1 MLVSDLMVKA
11 WTNFAKTG
19 NPNTPESITLTPFNS
34 WSSFTQVINRK
45 GADIGLLT
53 ILANVLETRFLIRWI
68 KNIY

>member
-34 WSSFTQVINRK
+34 WSSFNEVSDDSAAIIWSTLR
-45 GADIGLLT
+45 L
-53 ILANVLETRFLIRWI
+53 
-68 KNIY
+68 